1 MVSQKTSLKKM
12 KKILILD
19 TGKEWGGG
27 TNSLMELLKRAD
39 RERYF
44 FSALFYENY
53 GMGDGPDVKSELERL
68 GVEFIH
74 MEKSPVKLYAK
85 GLKEAG
91 RALLFFSRELRKR
104 YVFGLD
110 RFSRI
115 IPDSER
121 IAALIKDGGFGLL
134 YMNNQPSSNLEGI
147 LAAASAGVPCVQH
160 SRIEVRLKPLEARL
174 VNESVSKVI
183 CVSEGVRQGL
193 VESGVRADRCVVVY
207 NGIDP
212 SVKPKRKAF
221 DIRRGLGLHA
231 DSVLIG
237 TVGSLM
243 ERKRV
248 GLLIEAAARLKKT
261 GGREVWCVIVGDGP
275 ERERLKK
282 EAERLGAGDRVIFTG
297 FSADALSYINAMD
310 IFVTASRAEGLPRV
324 ILEAMLLGKP
334 VIAFDIVGANE
345 LVLNGVTG
353 LVLKDAGG
361 AAIADAVEGLIRDR
375 DRMDAFGSAGRRRVV
390 ESFGIERYVKGVEK
404 VFEEV
409 FSCST

>member
-1 MVSQKTSLKKM
+1 MSKKR
-12 KKILILD
+12 ICILD

-39 RERYF
+39 KKRYS

-53 GMGDGPDVKSELERL
+53 GMGEGPDVKSELERL

-74 MEKSPVKLYAK
+74 MERSPVKLYAR

-91 RALLFFSRELRKR
+91 RALFFFSRDLRKK
-104 YVFGLD
+104 YVFNID

-121 IAALIKDGGFGLL
+121 IAAALKDGGFDLL

-147 LAAASAGVPCVQH
+147 LAAASVGVPCIQH
-160 SRIEVRLKPLEARL
+160 SRIDVRLKPLEARL

-183 CVSEGVRQGL
+183 CVSEGVRRGL
-193 VESGVRADRCVVVY
+193 VESGVRGDKCVVVY

-212 SVKPKRKAF
+212 AVKPKRKAAEV
-221 DIRRGLGLHA
+221 RGEELGLHA
-231 DSVLIG
+231 DYVLIG
-237 TVGSLM
+237 TVGSLI
-243 ERKRV
+243 ERKRIA
-248 GLLIEAAARLKKT
+248 LLIDAVARLMKMGEKIY
-261 GGREVWCVIVGDGP
+261 CVIVGHGP
-275 ERERLKK
+275 EKERLKK
-282 EAERLGAGDRVIFTG
+282 EAERLGVEDRVIFTG
-297 FSADALSYINAMD
+297 FSADAVSYINAMD
-310 IFVTASRAEGLPRV
+310 IFVMASRAEGLPRV
-324 ILEAMLLGKP
+324 ILEAMLMGKP

-345 LVLNGVTG
+345 LVADGVTG
-353 LVLKDAGG
+353 LLLKDGG
-361 AAIADAVEGLIRDR
+361 GKAIANAVEGIVMDR
-375 DRMDAFGSAGRRRVV
+375 DKIQAFGSAGRQRVID
-390 ESFGIERYVKGVEK
+390 SFGIERYVKGVEK

>member
-1 MVSQKTSLKKM
+1 MPKKR
-12 KKILILD
+12 ICILD

-39 RERYF
+39 RKRYS

-53 GMGDGPDVKSELERL
+53 GMGEGPDVGSELERL

-74 MEKSPVKLYAK
+74 MERSPVKLYAK

-91 RALLFFSRELRKR
+91 RALFFFSRDLRKKH
-104 YVFGLD
+104 VFNMD

-115 IPDSER
+115 LPDSRR
-121 IAALIKDGGFGLL
+121 IAGVLKDGGFDLL

-147 LAAASAGVPCVQH
+147 LAAGSTGVPCIQH
-160 SRIEVRLKPLEARL
+160 SRIDVKLKPLEARL

-183 CVSEGVRQGL
+183 CVSEGVMHNL
-193 VESGVRADRCVVVY
+193 VDSGVRRDRCVVVH

-212 SVKPKRKAF
+212 AVEPGRKAAEV
-221 DIRRGLGLHA
+221 RGELGLHA

-237 TVGSLM
+237 TVGSLI
-243 ERKRV
+243 ERKRIA
-248 GLLIEAAARLKKT
+248 LLIDAVARLEKMGEKIY
-261 GGREVWCVIVGDGP
+261 CVIVGDGP
-275 ERERLKK
+275 EKDRLKK
-282 EAERLGAGDRVIFTG
+282 EAGRLGVEDRVVFTG
-297 FSADALSYINAMD
+297 FSADAVSYINAMD
-310 IFVTASRAEGLPRV
+310 VFVMPSRAEGLPRV
-324 ILEAMLLGKP
+324 ILEAMLMGKP
-334 VIAFDIVGANE
+334 VIAFDIAGANE

-353 LVLKDAGG
+353 FILKDGG
-361 AAIADAVEGLIRDR
+361 GGAIADAVEKIVRGGDKIK
-375 DRMDAFGSAGRRRVV
+375 AFGPAGRQRVID
-390 ESFGIERYVKGVEK
+390 SFGMERYVKGVEK

>member
-1 MVSQKTSLKKM
+1 MSKKR
-12 KKILILD
+12 ICVLD

-39 RERYF
+39 KKRYSF
-44 FSALFYENY
+44 TALFYENY
-53 GMGDGPDVKSELERL
+53 GMGDGPDVGSEIERL

-74 MEKSPVKLYAK
+74 MKKSPVKLYAK

-91 RALLFFSRELRKR
+91 RALFFFSRVLRKK
-104 YVFGLD
+104 YVFNID

-121 IAALIKDGGFGLL
+121 IAWVLKDGGFDLL
-134 YMNNQPSSNLEGI
+134 YLNNQPSSNLEGI
-147 LAAASAGVPCVQH
+147 LAAASTGVPCVQH

-174 VNESVSKVI
+174 VNESVSRVI
-183 CVSEGVRQGL
+183 CVSEGVRRGL
-193 VESGVRADRCVVVY
+193 VESGVRADKCVVVY

-212 SVKPKRKAF
+212 SVMPGRKAELV
-221 DIRRGLGLHA
+221 RRELGLHA

-237 TVGSLM
+237 TVGSLV

-248 GLLIEAAARLKKT
+248 NLLIEATARLKKT
-261 GGREVWCVIVGDGP
+261 GDREVYCVIVGDGP
-275 ERERLKK
+275 EKGRLRK

-297 FSADALSYINAMD
+297 FSADALSYMNAMD

-324 ILEAMLLGKP
+324 ILEAMLTSKP

-345 LVLNGVTG
+345 LVADGVTG
-353 LVLKDAGG
+353 LLLKDGG
-361 AAIADAVEGLIRDR
+361 GKAIANAVKGIVGHGNKIK
-375 DRMDAFGSAGRRRVV
+375 AFGSAGRRRVV